1 LYSIL
6 IVDDEVLERSGWKM
20 IIQRYLSDRVCAAG
34 EAKNGREAVE
44 LAWKTKPDIIL
55 MDVKMPGIDG
65 IEASKAIKKF
75 LPDVKIIIISAYDD
89 FAYAHEAIQ
98 LRAVNYLLKPV
109 QRGDMLSVID
119 RQLQ

>member
-55 MDVKMPGIDG
+55 MDVKMQESMGLRRARP
-65 IEASKAIKKF
+65 SKSF
-75 LPDVKIIIISAYDD
+75 SLMS
-89 FAYAHEAIQ
+89 
-98 LRAVNYLLKPV
+98 R
-109 QRGDMLSVID
+109 
-119 RQLQ
+119 